1 MDQVNSTKSKISS
14 VAWRLFYEQG
24 YEATTVDQIIQ
35 ECGISKGN
43 FYHYF
48 SAKDELLNTLSDIFD
63 QEYLKIMEELD
74 VNMNSFDKLIETTRH
89 LFRFI
94 EESVPVDLL
103 AILYSSQIIKKGKK
117 HLLDQSRVYYKV
129 LQQIIKEGQYR
140 AQIKNDKSFWEL
152 AKLYA
157 LQERA
162 VLYDWCI
169 CEGNYPLSS
178 YGVDLVEMF
187 LSNIKIENN

>member
-1 MDQVNSTKSKISS
+1 MGQRNSTKNKISS

-24 YEATTVDQIIQ
+24 YEATTVDQIIS

-48 SAKDELLNTLSDIFD
+48 RAKDDLLNTLSDIFD
-63 QEYLKIMEELD
+63 EEYTKIMDILD
-74 VNMNSFDKLIETTRH
+74 VNMNSFDKLIATSKH

-94 EESVPVDLL
+94 EENVPVELL
-103 AILYSSQIIKKGKK
+103 SILYSSQIVKKGKK
-117 HLLDQSRVYYKV
+117 HLLDQQRVYYKV
-129 LQQIIKEGQYR
+129 LRQIISEGQSR
-140 AQIKNDKSFWEL
+140 HQIKNDKSFWEL
-152 AKLYA
+152 AKIYA
-157 LQERA
+157 MQERT

-178 YGVDLVEMF
+178 YGIELLEMF
-187 LSNIKIENN
+187 LKDIKID

>member
-1 MDQVNSTKSKISS
+1 MGQRNSTKNKISS

-24 YEATTVDQIIQ
+24 YEATTVDQIIS

-48 SAKDELLNTLSDIFD
+48 RAKDDLLNTLSDIFD
-63 QEYLKIMEELD
+63 EEYTKIMDILD
-74 VNMNSFDKLIETTRH
+74 VNMNSFDKLIATSKH

-94 EESVPVDLL
+94 EENVPVELL
-103 AILYSSQIIKKGKK
+103 SILYSSQIVKKGKK
-117 HLLDQSRVYYKV
+117 HLLDQQRVYYKV
-129 LQQIIKEGQYR
+129 LQQIISEGQSR
-140 AQIKNDKSFWEL
+140 NQIKNDKSFWEL
-152 AKLYA
+152 AKIYA
-157 LQERA
+157 MQERT

-178 YGVDLVEMF
+178 YGIELLEMF
-187 LSNIKIENN
+187 LKDIKID